1 MPARRKNRAILERLI
16 EEIFLERNSDEWLDR
31 LQKANLGYGRVR
43 GVAEVLAHPQV
54 AARHIIREIDSPV
67 GRIPTIES
75 ALRLSD
81 SPIAQGPLP
90 DLGAD
95 TEAVLHEAG
104 YSSEEIQGFR
114 SEGAI

>member
-1 MPARRKNRAILERLI
+1 PFPTRRSSDLDARFADVPARRQNRDVLERLV
-16 EEIFLERNSDEWLDR
+16 EEIFLERDSDEWLDR

-43 GVAEVLAHPQV
+43 GIAEVLSHPQV
-54 AARHIIREIDSPV
+54 AARNVIREIDSPV

-81 SPIAQGPLP
+81 SPIAKGPLP

-95 TEAVLHEAG
+95 T
-104 YSSEEIQGFR
+104 
-114 SEGAI
+114 